1 MKKICCLLA
10 YCCVT
15 AVSAQDY
22 DGVYRGRL
30 LSDNNVLVISTTA
43 GTAVETIYINKAEKI
58 TFIGTI
64 ADGKLSGSF
73 SHSDKSWSLTGRIKN
88 DSIIMQLIS
97 AKENLSTGLKRLST
111 NTSFKFSK
119 LLNEPPSNDIL
130 LIGTWWEL
138 YSIKDGIKQ
147 PLSSKAKGM
156 TQTFKPGGAC
166 QIRSNELDKLYAKSP
181 KSIPVCK
188 WETQGNKLF
197 TTMNG
202 SGNYITIESTYLIKG
217 DTLILTNKNTSS
229 YFLRSGK

>member
-1 MKKICCLLA
+1 MTTLC
-10 YCCVT
+10 
-15 AVSAQDY
+15 AQDY
-22 DGVYRGRL
+22 DGVYMGRM
-30 LSDNNVLVISTTA
+30 LSDNNVLVISSAA
-43 GTAVETIYINKAEKI
+43 GTAVATIYINKVEKI

-64 ADGKLSGSF
+64 ADGALLGSLKHNDKL
-73 SHSDKSWSLTGRIKN
+73 WSLIGKIKN
-88 DSIIMQLIS
+88 DSIIIS
-97 AKENLSTGLKRLST
+97 LSSEKESFSTILKRLST

-130 LIGTWWEL
+130 LIGTWRAL
-138 YSIKDGIKQ
+138 YSIKDGIKK

-166 QIRSNELDKLYAKSP
+166 QIRSNELDELYAKSP

-188 WETQGNKLF
+188 WETKGNKLF

-202 SGNYITIESTYLIKG
+202 SGNYLTIESTYLIKG